1 MRSVEP
7 RIYQQTIFA
16 EVADKNALV
25 VLPTGLGKTVIIAYL
40 IAYHLGKEETIK
52 IIVTT
57 PTKPLVHQT
66 ASMLREFLAIE
77 AESIVDVTGEVSPSR
92 RTELYPPA
100 RIIVITPQTLDND
113 LFNNR
118 IDPTSISLICFDEA
132 HRATGEYAYSRVA
145 QDLPASC
152 QIIGFTATPGN
163 TEEAIKEVLRNLRSE
178 KIVSRDYDSPDVRQY
193 ISIHRPELVWVD
205 LPEEYK
211 EVLRILREEVR
222 VITKTLKEAGLNI
235 PNGHPSKRD
244 ALALQ
249 KQAIKLRQEDP
260 HYGALLVHTANLI
273 RTLHLLDLI
282 ETQGFPQ
289 ALESL
294 IKWTNKRRSKALDVF
309 LDSYGIKRV
318 FSLLQANPVSHP
330 KLERLAAILLKASK
344 KSDSRTIVFS
354 NFRSTVAFLQE
365 ELLSNYAIPSALFIG
380 QAAAGSS
387 KGMTQREQVA
397 ALESFKEGNPPVL
410 ISTSV
415 GEEGLDVGS
424 CDLVVFYDSV
434 PSVIRSVQRTGRG
447 RKRESKVV
455 RLITKGTRDA
465 SLHYATINRQ
475 KHLQEMLSHPAS
487 LFDGNLESS
496 EEQGVLD
503 RFLPPKKAKKAID
516 LSFSQTVSSAEAL
529 ILIDNREARSIV
541 PRALKRQQGI
551 KLETHN
557 LPAGDYAVSDRT
569 CIERKTTQD
578 FVESLIS
585 PVSENV
591 GESRLFDEIQRLS
604 EAYDRPLVIIEG
616 TWDQARAISEN
627 SIQGAIFAITIG
639 FRVPILFAKN
649 AIETAE
655 LIGRIAQREQRA
667 RKKPKLSTQTGGRTD
682 PEIREALLTA
692 IPGVNRS
699 RAQHLLNTF
708 TSIQEIANS
717 DEKELR
723 TTPGIG
729 RELAKRLS
737 RILAGPLDTDDEK

>member
-77 AESIVDVTGEVSPSR
+77 AESIVDVTGEISPAR

-145 QDLPASC
+145 QDLPVSC

-211 EVLRILREEVR
+211 EVLRILQEEVR

-235 PNGHPSKRD
+235 PNGYPSKRD

-260 HYGALLVHTANLI
+260 RHGVLLVHTANLI

-309 LDSYGIKRV
+309 LDSYGIKRI

-365 ELLSNYAIPSALFIG
+365 ELLSNYTIPSALFVG

-397 ALESFKEGNPPVL
+397 ALESFKEGNPPIL

-415 GEEGLDVGS
+415 G
-424 CDLVVFYDSV
+424 
-434 PSVIRSVQRTGRG
+434 
-447 RKRESKVV
+447 
-455 RLITKGTRDA
+455 
-465 SLHYATINRQ
+465 
-475 KHLQEMLSHPAS
+475 
-487 LFDGNLESS
+487 
-496 EEQGVLD
+496 
-503 RFLPPKKAKKAID
+503 
-516 LSFSQTVSSAEAL
+516 
-529 ILIDNREARSIV
+529 
-541 PRALKRQQGI
+541 
-551 KLETHN
+551 
-557 LPAGDYAVSDRT
+557 
-569 CIERKTTQD
+569 
-578 FVESLIS
+578 
-585 PVSENV
+585 
-591 GESRLFDEIQRLS
+591 
-604 EAYDRPLVIIEG
+604 
-616 TWDQARAISEN
+616 
-627 SIQGAIFAITIG
+627 
-639 FRVPILFAKN
+639 
-649 AIETAE
+649 
-655 LIGRIAQREQRA
+655 
-667 RKKPKLSTQTGGRTD
+667 
-682 PEIREALLTA
+682 
-692 IPGVNRS
+692 
-699 RAQHLLNTF
+699 
-708 TSIQEIANS
+708 
-717 DEKELR
+717 
-723 TTPGIG
+723 
-729 RELAKRLS
+729 
-737 RILAGPLDTDDEK
+737 